1 MGTTLLQV
9 AATAGTLLVLTSLA
23 MAQTPTP
30 AQQQAIRSN
39 CVADYR
45 ANCSGVPTGG
55 MDALVCLEQHESK
68 LSPGCKSAVE
78 ALDHGSGGATA
89 SHSSTAT
96 TSTESAPAV
105 KSAEGET
112 AKASEGAAAATDE
125 ATKAT
130 APAISTAKTPAT
142 GRSPLSLRHEMRI
155 AARSCAQ
162 DFRVLCPNLPVGQ
175 GNVLFCLKIHANRL
189 STPCRNALLEAGET
203 F

>member
-1 MGTTLLQV
+1 MGTTIFHV
-9 AATAGTLLVLTSLA
+9 AATVGAWLVLTGLSV
-23 MAQTPTP
+23 AQTPTP

-55 MDALVCLEQHESK
+55 MDALICLEQHEAK

-78 ALDHGSGGATA
+78 ALDHGSTGASA
-89 SHSSTAT
+89 SHGTTAA
-96 TSTESAPAV
+96 TSTESAPAA
-105 KSAEGET
+105 KSAESET
-112 AKASEGAAAATDE
+112 AKASEGAAAATGE
-125 ATKAT
+125 AAKTT
-130 APAISTAKTPAT
+130 APATTTAAA
-142 GRSPLSLRHEMRI
+142 GRSPMSLRHEMRI
-155 AARSCAQ
+155 AARSCAR

>member
-1 MGTTLLQV
+1 MGNNVLQV
-9 AATAGTLLVLTSLA
+9 TAALFALLVVAGPSL
-23 MAQTPTP
+23 AQTPTP

-55 MDALVCLEQHESK
+55 MDALICLEQHESK

-78 ALDHGSGGATA
+78 ALDHGSGGTTA
-89 SHSSTAT
+89 SHSAAT
-96 TSTESAPAV
+96 TAASESAPAA
-105 KSAEGET
+105 KSTEAET
-112 AKASEGAAAATDE
+112 AKATQGASAAESE
-125 ATKAT
+125 
-130 APAISTAKTPAT
+130 TAKAASPSIKTTPA
-142 GRSPLSLRHEMRI
+142 GRPPMSLRHEMRI
-155 AARSCAQ
+155 AARSCAR

-175 GNVLFCLKIHANRL
+175 GNVLFCLKIHADRL

>member
-1 MGTTLLQV
+1 MGKTTIQV
-9 AATAGTLLVLTSLA
+9 AAAAGAWLILTNLSV
-23 MAQTPTP
+23 AQTPTP

-55 MDALVCLEQHESK
+55 MDALICLEQHESK

-78 ALDHGSGGATA
+78 ALDHGSGGAAATA
-89 SHSSTAT
+89 PS
-96 TSTESAPAV
+96 ESAPATKPAV
-105 KSAEGET
+105 SGSARSSET
-112 AKASEGAAAATDE
+112 ASAAESETTTAAESET
-125 ATKAT
+125 TT
-130 APAISTAKTPAT
+130 APAS
-142 GRSPLSLRHEMRI
+142 GRLRMSLRHEMRI
-155 AARSCAQ
+155 AARSCAR

-175 GNVLFCLKIHANRL
+175 GNVLFCLKIHSDRL